1 MAGKKRRRAARMGK
15 TMSTLSNLLKKVS
28 DTAAAIAADLK

>member
-1 MAGKKRRRAARMGK
+1 MGK